1 MWSKENK
8 LHESA
13 CIFILYDHVQVWL
26 ILSWGVCVR
35 VRACVHALGTRV
47 TSCGKRK
54 QVADDKQTLAGE
66 FFLLLPITL

>member
-1 MWSKENK
+1 MYIYPVRSCTSLTDFE
-8 LHESA
+8 LGS
-13 CIFILYDHVQVWL
+13 
-26 ILSWGVCVR
+26 VCA
-35 VRACVHALGTRV
+35 RACVHALGTRV